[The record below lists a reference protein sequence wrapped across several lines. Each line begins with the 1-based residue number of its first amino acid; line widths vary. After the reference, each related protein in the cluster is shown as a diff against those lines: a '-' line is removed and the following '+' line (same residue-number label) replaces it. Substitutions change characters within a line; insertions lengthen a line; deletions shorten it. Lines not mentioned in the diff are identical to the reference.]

1 MKNYTYHF
9 EVQSLVAQFMAALDD
24 IIIKRYNDQRQA
36 QSAFKVRFV
45 YSPKARVLQDL
56 TDKAQNVQLPVV
68 AVSIAGIARDQSR
81 VYNKLDGSF
90 FKKDLNDRKQTGF
103 LPQPLPIDL
112 TLNVDFITKYDEDF
126 QQIITNFVP
135 YCDPYFVI
143 SWRIPE
149 LQNYEI
155 RSIAQWSGSI
165 NTTYPTDLNANTNVR
180 IVGSTTFI
188 VKGWLFK
195 PIEEGTLIYN
205 ITCNFNELKD
215 RYKITNN
222 EVLDTLHIYG
232 RPAPSSI
239 VPTHLRTQ
247 DSQTVTIF
255 GDMFR
260 RVEAIYLSGGAV
272 QHIQQTYE
280 PFANVKNLSAEYGS
294 FHGVK
299 LDSSLYSIDSE
310 NKITITLPENIQAG
324 YVDFIVQNPA
334 GYSSFV
340 KNANTHVGEYIYD
353 NTPITLG
360 LEVHQ

>member
-24 IIIKRYNDQRQA
+24 IIIKRYNDQRQE
-36 QSAFKVRFV
+36 QSKLKVRFV

-68 AVSIAGIARDQSR
+68 AVSIAGIARDQAR

-112 TLNVDFITKYDEDF
+112 TLNVDFIAKYDEDF

-155 RSIAQWSGSI
+155 RSIVQWSGSI
-165 NTTYPTDLNANTNVR
+165 NTTYPTELNANTNVR
-180 IVGSTTFI
+180 IVGSTSFT

-195 PIEEGTLIYN
+195 PIEEGTLIYD
-205 ITCNFNELKD
+205 IKCNFNELKD
-215 RYKITNN
+215 RYNITNN
-222 EVLDTLHIYG
+222 ELLDTVYIHG

-239 VPTHLRTQ
+239 IPTHLRIQ
-247 DSQTVTIF
+247 NSQTVTLF

-260 RVEAIYLSGGAV
+260 RVEAIYLSGGAIQHV
-272 QHIQQTYE
+272 QQEYA
-280 PFANVKNLSAEYGS
+280 PFATYKHLSGTYGP
-294 FHGVK
+294 FQGFK
-299 LDSSLYSIDSE
+299 LDESCYSVDSE
-310 NKITITLPENIQAG
+310 NKITINLPVEVQKG
-324 YVDFIVQNPA
+324 KLDFIVQNPA
-334 GYSSFV
+334 GYSSFIA
-340 KNANTHVGEYIYD
+340 NANIHVDEYIYS
-353 NTPITLG
+353 NIPITQG
-360 LEVHQ
+360 LVVV